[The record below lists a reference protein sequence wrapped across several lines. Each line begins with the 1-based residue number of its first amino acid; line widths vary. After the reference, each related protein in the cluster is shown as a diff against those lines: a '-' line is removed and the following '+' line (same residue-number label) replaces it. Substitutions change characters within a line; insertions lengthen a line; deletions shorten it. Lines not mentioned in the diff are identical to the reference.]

1 MFNLGFVGGGCRGRS
16 EICCRLVCENSVDGL
31 VWEGGR
37 GGPTLIPV
45 RKFPSKVSALMD
57 IFVSSKIRPLRG

>member
-31 VWEGGR
+31 VWEGGEGR
-37 GGPTLIPV
+37 SDSDSCEEISVQGVCIHGH
-45 RKFPSKVSALMD
+45 
-57 IFVSSKIRPLRG
+57 IRVLLD